1 MTSKVPP
8 LQATYVETLL
18 QSSEPGMVVLRT
30 SVLLAELGTEDAWG
44 VLAPVETVIPI
55 PPWPGASDDEGDDDE
70 C

>member
-8 LQATYVETLL
+8 LQATYVETVL

-55 PPWPGASDDEGDDDE
+55 PPWPDSPGEHDDDDDW
-70 C
+70 